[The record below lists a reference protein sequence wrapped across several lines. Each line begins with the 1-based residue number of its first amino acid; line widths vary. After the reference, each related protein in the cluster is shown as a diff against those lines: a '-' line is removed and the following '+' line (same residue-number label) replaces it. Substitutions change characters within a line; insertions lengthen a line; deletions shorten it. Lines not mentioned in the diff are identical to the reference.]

1 MASPF
6 DRQSSAK
13 VEFTKINLTNCH
25 LKTNFYIDSV
35 FISTTEKRQL
45 RSMLVKHVYATFAQG
60 RMSVTSAMQ
69 AVREAVTQ
77 AWDSR
82 ACQAAADT
90 GLCRSM

>member
-1 MASPF
+1 
-6 DRQSSAK
+6 
-13 VEFTKINLTNCH
+13 
-25 LKTNFYIDSV
+25 
-35 FISTTEKRQL
+35 
-45 RSMLVKHVYATFAQG
+45 MLVKHVYATFAQG

-90 GLCRSM
+90 GLLPVNVVMLQSDVHVSFGYTT